1 MKKILGLAVVLSL
14 FCCLNVFAEDKN
26 QSKENNEEISK
37 EEIQQAGKYVDQ
49 MTSFAATFMNSFK
62 KFFDQDEKQ
71 DMVNIEE
78 KKLTGI
84 TLFPKKKEG
93 EILAKS
99 NEQLRV
105 FQVLKPNTVL
115 IKTGVFPNEI
125 LMLLLGEDDDLF
137 YDNQKI
143 NIPEGK
149 SAKQVGIYQYNA
161 NSGELKTVP
170 AVKIK

>member
-1 MKKILGLAVVLSL
+1 MFL
-14 FCCLNVFAEDKN
+14 
-26 QSKENNEEISK
+26 
-37 EEIQQAGKYVDQ
+37 
-49 MTSFAATFMNSFK
+49 
-62 KFFDQDEKQ
+62 
-71 DMVNIEE
+71 
-78 KKLTGI
+78 
-84 TLFPKKKEG
+84 KKKEG

-115 IKTGVFPNEI
+115 VKSGSFPNET
-125 LMLLLGEDDDLF
+125 LMLLIGEDDDLF

-149 SAKQVGIYQYNA
+149 TAKQVGIYQYNT